1 MEQENTNA
9 RQTTSRQSH
18 YESSDVTSDEEF
30 MTFLRKLDLYKYYPG
45 KLKREDVVGLMSDAP
60 DEKTVE
66 RTEDLGTI
74 FLHRLLSCNYGAR
87 DLEIVTESTRKP
99 VTAEKVDNPFP
110 STSILA
116 KRKQLSSRPGESQA
130 NAIHPLDVVL
140 SVFLCADPILQ
151 QDIAT
156 LLWKCKLAIPF
167 ITMPI
172 KSSIPQSHI
181 WPLRGISARWTVR
194 KGGTLVVE
202 EDNILSP
209 SFFTMGF
216 MRFQS
221 ASVEKSIR
229 INTLMSDTERA
240 HPIFYHRNSK
250 GSTRER
256 RLANGMV
263 EISWYLPS
271 SSEGNLFNEPITVL
285 NLRGNAIMYPRQRQI
300 LMEMSSIC
308 FMVCSSSDLDNEEIE
323 SIVKTIISMNK
334 KVFIIT
340 YDTEENKEMK
350 IIQVDDN
357 VFIFNTECLTDSE
370 LKECIKFR
378 IREMELNISLQRTSI
393 NTFSW
398 NGILLDQEIKAIKD
412 GYLQAEII
420 MDSLLREQIDCRK
433 DKLLPLH
440 QDLWKTWVETDKE
453 IHKLK
458 KLPKLKDITEYRNQL
473 EKEKVDHRGKQF
485 EILQRGVS
493 EAISNFMKALDMK
506 DNISRAVC
514 VRWLRIQLDQL
525 SRRELRLLLD
535 KEMLILDAVN
545 DLKNTTIEKEDNL
558 QKELANIQELKNKSH
573 IGLEHFFREIGQ
585 IYEAIQTQPPGK
597 RINIGYEL
605 PLLAARFL
613 LDGNSFEIF
622 DGDAGSVPI
631 QWVSAVFERLSDKVK
646 EFTGRENPKC
656 TVLTVYG
663 MQSSG
668 KSTLL
673 NTMFGCQFSVGAG
686 RCTRGAQIQM
696 LKVNDSERKGMKVD
710 YILLVD
716 TEGVR
721 SPEMPEEIRRPR
733 DNEITTF
740 VVGLGQ
746 KTLINLM
753 GENTTYLTEVLPIAV
768 RAFLRMETV
777 GLKPSCAIIY
787 QNVDSQSRDEIS
799 SQNRKLKDE
808 LDNQTLSA
816 CQMEKKES
824 KHFQDV
830 IQFDVEKDIHYIPSL
845 WEGEQPMATVS
856 QGYCKGVL
864 KLKHSF
870 QQFCKQHTGQ
880 DLASYHLHVES
891 LWRSIAKDDFV
902 YYFKNTLETEARE
915 RLDKFWCNV
924 VWNLRM
930 EASKFGIRMHTDIK
944 NCSNSDKLEES
955 ISMNRVK
962 LRDEIS
968 SAYEL
973 VKKQLVDFF
982 DAAPQKYKQYMV
994 QWKVSSIDGLTRIK
1008 EDLNGALRT
1017 DMLRLQGLKESQFA
1031 VERNVQQFK
1040 DKIRN
1045 EIIQYFKEER
1055 NQFDGNEGTMMP
1067 KGEIR
1072 QLFEDKWDEWLK
1084 SVKDKCDVNETK
1096 TNIAREAVDILREK
1110 FSSHETLV
1118 IEKSDTVLSGTVL
1131 EFQLKRSHLI
1141 RNVNDVTASTFMTAE
1156 AIVLEIIQDVRKRLN
1171 ELTQD
1176 PSPYKK
1182 GSLEEI
1188 IQIVSAKEG
1197 EIEALGVKTTT
1208 EFEIEISIAVVSM
1221 AVSAFSASEKR
1232 FLQSFDP
1239 IYLLEMEKET
1249 FFVLF
1254 EKNYDKT
1261 KFSHSFAKR
1270 VYDLLTT
1277 SVINRVHTDIVQEVA
1292 DDMRSRVYMDA
1303 LNNKKSFI
1311 YTIMCRMAS
1320 EGIFRR
1326 FMDYIRNPTQA
1337 IEDWLGRY
1345 VDEYASA
1352 DSGNKSKLTI
1362 IVERLVTGYVKD
1374 LTVYAEETEKHLDVK
1389 TDNPIEMDRAKDVQV
1404 QLWVQEFTKMASEK
1418 FEINKIRRLTDAF
1431 GEEILDIRYFYVEFM
1446 KRLESTYPKL
1456 DDLTSKGKSS
1466 FETMRG
1472 DVVKSL
1478 KDLVIGCTGDC
1489 PFCGEI
1495 CISSQTSHGGLHETP
1510 VHRPQG
1516 CKGYANVH
1524 SRILVQESCQKLVA
1538 STHQKFLNDRTNGQF
1553 VYYKDYQT
1561 IHTDW
1566 KIPGDP
1572 NPLNSSFWE
1581 WFMIT
1586 YIVNLEQ
1593 EHHSV
1598 RPNMPDVWK
1607 TYNKESEIE
1616 KLKREMNR

>member
-1 MEQENTNA
+1 MIPPRNKRAQISA
-9 RQTTSRQSH
+9 ASLII
-18 YESSDVTSDEEF
+18 SDE
-30 MTFLRKLDLYKYYPG
+30 LLPAR
-45 KLKREDVVGLMSDAP
+45 KLKREDVVGLLSDAP
-60 DEKTVE
+60 DEKTIE
-66 RTEDLGTI
+66 KTDDLGTI
-74 FLHRLLSCNYGAR
+74 FLHRLLACNYAAR
-87 DLEIVTESTRKP
+87 DLEIITESTRKP
-99 VTAEKVDNPFP
+99 VTAEKVDNPFRT
-110 STSILA
+110 TSILA
-116 KRKQLSSRPGESQA
+116 KRKQLSTRPGELQSHG
-130 NAIHPLDVVL
+130 IHPLDVII
-140 SVFLCADPILQ
+140 SVFVCADPILQ

-209 SFFTMGF
+209 SFFTIGF

-221 ASVEKSIR
+221 ANVEKSIR

-240 HPIFYHRNSK
+240 HPIFYHRNSR
-250 GSTRER
+250 GSARDR

-285 NLRGNAIMYPRQRQI
+285 NLRGNALMYPRQRQI

-308 FMVCSSSDLDNEEIE
+308 FLVCSSSDLDNEEIE
-323 SIVKTIISMNK
+323 SIVKAILTMNK

-340 YDTEENKEMK
+340 YDNEENKGMK

-357 VFIFNTECLTDSE
+357 VYIFNTESLTDSE
-370 LKECIKFR
+370 LKESIKFR
-378 IREMELNISLQRTSI
+378 IGEMEFNKSLQRTSI

-398 NGILLDQEIKAIKD
+398 IGVLADQDIQAIKD
-412 GYLQAEII
+412 GYVQAEII
-420 MDSLLREQIDCRK
+420 MGSLLREQVECRK
-433 DKLLPLH
+433 DRLLPLH
-440 QDLWKTWVETDKE
+440 QDLWKNWVETDKE

-458 KLPKLKDITEYRNQL
+458 KLPKLQDITEYRNKLEMEKVNYRKEQL
-473 EKEKVDHRGKQF
+473 E
-485 EILQRGVS
+485 ILERGVS
-493 EAISNFMKALDMK
+493 EAISNFMTALDMK
-506 DNISRAVC
+506 DNVSRAVC
-514 VRWLRIQLDQL
+514 VRWLKIQLDQL
-525 SRRELRLLLD
+525 SRRELRQLLD
-535 KEMLILDAVN
+535 KEVLILDEIK
-545 DLKNTTIEKEDNL
+545 DLKNKTDQKEIL
-558 QKELANIQELKNKSH
+558 QKELANLQELKNKSH

-585 IYEAIQTQPPGK
+585 IYEAIQTQPPG
-597 RINIGYEL
+597 RRYNIGYDL

-613 LDGNSFEIF
+613 LDGNSLEIF

-646 EFTGRENPKC
+646 ELTGRENPKC

-696 LKVNDSERKGMKVD
+696 LKVNDSEREGMKVD

-777 GLKPSCAIIY
+777 GLKPSCAIVY

-799 SQNRKLKDE
+799 SQNRKLKEE

-870 QQFCKQHTGQ
+870 QQFCKHHAGQ
-880 DLASYHLHVES
+880 DLASYRLHVQS
-891 LWRSIAKDDFV
+891 LWTSIAKDDFV
-902 YYFKNTLETEARE
+902 YYFRNTLETEARE
-915 RLDKFWCNV
+915 RLDKCWCNCI
-924 VWNLRM
+924 WNLRM
-930 EASKFGIRMHTDIK
+930 EASKLGIRMHTDIK
-944 NCSNSDKLEES
+944 NCPNSDKLEES
-955 ISMNRVK
+955 IHTCRVK
-962 LRDEIS
+962 MRDEIA

-973 VKKQLVDFF
+973 VKTKLVDFF
-982 DAAPQKYKQYMV
+982 DATPPKYKQYMV
-994 QWKVSSIDGLTRIK
+994 QWKVSSIDGLARIRD
-1008 EDLNGALRT
+1008 DLIGDLKT
-1017 DMLRLQGLKESQFA
+1017 DIIRLQGLKESQFSIERK
-1031 VERNVQQFK
+1031 VEKFK

-1055 NQFDGNEGTMMP
+1055 NRSVDNEGTMMP
-1067 KGEIR
+1067 KEEIR

-1084 SVKDKCDVNETK
+1084 TVTDICDVNEAN
-1096 TNIAREAVDILREK
+1096 TNVAREAVDILREK

-1118 IEKSDTVLSGTVL
+1118 IEKSDMIISGTIM

-1141 RNVNDVTASTFMTAE
+1141 RNVKDVTANTLITAE
-1156 AIVLEIIQDVRKRLN
+1156 AIVLEIIQNVRKRLN

-1176 PSPYKK
+1176 PSPYKR
-1182 GSLEEI
+1182 GSIEEI
-1188 IQIVSAKEG
+1188 IQIVAAQES

-1208 EFEIEISIAVVSM
+1208 EFEIEISIAVVSI

-1239 IYLLEMEKET
+1239 MYLLEMEKET

-1254 EKNYDKT
+1254 ENNYDKT
-1261 KFSHSFAKR
+1261 RFSHSFAKR
-1270 VYDLLTT
+1270 VSDLLTT
-1277 SVINRVHTDIVQEVA
+1277 AVIDRVHTDIVQEVA
-1292 DDMRSRVYMDA
+1292 DDMRSRVYMDT

-1320 EGIFRR
+1320 DGIFRR

-1352 DSGNKSKLTI
+1352 DSGNKSKLTVL
-1362 IVERLVTGYVKD
+1362 VERLVTGYVKD
-1374 LTVYAEETEKHLDVK
+1374 LTVFVDETEKQLDIK
-1389 TDNPIEMDRAKDVQV
+1389 TDNTKEMEKAKDVQV
-1404 QLWVQEFTKMASEK
+1404 QLWVKKFTNMASDK
-1418 FEINKIRRLTDAF
+1418 FEINKVRHLTAAF
-1431 GEEILDIRYFYVEFM
+1431 GEEIVDIQYFYVELM
-1446 KRLESTYPKL
+1446 KRLESTSPDL
-1456 DDLTSKGKSS
+1456 DDLTTKGKSS
-1466 FETMRG
+1466 YETMRG
-1472 DVVKSL
+1472 NVVKSL

-1495 CISSQTSHGGLHETP
+1495 CISSQTNHGGLHETP

-1516 CKGYANVH
+1516 CKGYATVAF
-1524 SRILVQESCQKLVA
+1524 RILVQESCQKLVA
-1538 STHQKFLNDRTNGQF
+1538 STDQQFLNDRTNGQF
-1553 VYYKDYQT
+1553 VHYKDYQT

-1572 NPLNSSFWE
+1572 NPLTSSFWE

-1586 YIVNLEQ
+1586 YIENLEE

-1598 RPNMPDVWK
+1598 RPDLPDVWK